1 MVSVADT
8 EDGCMNP
15 AIHHTGNIWAVASE
29 ADHHQVVS
37 MDGNL
42 SIPFYVNSQFQIT
55 TRIQCDGQKKFRYL
69 DWAVLSHYQIPIY
82 KRNLLCWRLSNFWP
96 HKMTRFRTQTLLK
109 SITNTKWNSNV
120 SSSMSFSLLIKMK
133 NGKNHIML
141 HQNPVNFAFSS
152 CLFSEIRKEKTNN
165 VQSRNRYN
173 HISFAHFYFSFAF
186 VFKISWNGQTVCSEC
201 CDRTFFLLQFF
212 IRQISSDMLI

>member
-55 TRIQCDGQKKFRYL
+55 TRIQCDGQKKFHYL

-82 KRNLLCWRLSNFWP
+82 KRNLLC
-96 HKMTRFRTQTLLK
+96 
-109 SITNTKWNSNV
+109 
-120 SSSMSFSLLIKMK
+120 
-133 NGKNHIML
+133 
-141 HQNPVNFAFSS
+141 
-152 CLFSEIRKEKTNN
+152 
-165 VQSRNRYN
+165 
-173 HISFAHFYFSFAF
+173 
-186 VFKISWNGQTVCSEC
+186 
-201 CDRTFFLLQFF
+201 
-212 IRQISSDMLI
+212 